1 MPTTDQTTGLPV
13 IIQGGMGVGISD
25 WRLARAVA
33 SRGHLGVVS
42 GTGIDT
48 VMVRRLQVGD
58 PGGHTRRALDHF
70 PFPDIAEKIL
80 DRYFREDGLPDA
92 KRFRTKPMPRVNP
105 SRRFHE
111 LVVAGNFV
119 EVWLAREGH
128 DGTVGINYLEKIQV
142 PTLASLYGAMLGGV
156 DYILMGAGIPRA
168 IPGALDN
175 LAAGKPV
182 SLRLDVRGATGPVE
196 TEFDPEAFAGDVP
209 LPQVERPGFLAIV
222 ASHVLATMLARKV
235 DSTIEGFVIE
245 GPSAGGHNA
254 PPRGRMQIDE
264 NGEPIYGAR
273 DIPDLEAIRALGLPF
288 WLAGEYAEPERVAEA
303 RALGAA
309 GVQVGTAF
317 AYCEESGMAPRLK
330 AEVLRRAAAGDVDI
344 RTDPVASPT
353 GFPFKVVQAA
363 DTLADGP
370 VYEKRERICD
380 LGYLRTAY
388 TEDDGSVGWR
398 CPAEPV
404 DYYVRKGG
412 SAEDTAG
419 RMCLCNAL
427 MSTIDLGQRRADG
440 SEEPPVITSG
450 DDVRKVGRFL
460 ANGRDSYTAA
470 DVLAYLLPA

>member
-1 MPTTDQTTGLPV
+1 
-13 IIQGGMGVGISD
+13 
-25 WRLARAVA
+25 
-33 SRGHLGVVS
+33 
-42 GTGIDT
+42 
-48 VMVRRLQVGD
+48 
-58 PGGHTRRALDHF
+58 
-70 PFPDIAEKIL
+70 
-80 DRYFREDGLPDA
+80 
-92 KRFRTKPMPRVNP
+92 
-105 SRRFHE
+105 
-111 LVVAGNFV
+111 
-119 EVWLAREGH
+119 
-128 DGTVGINYLEKIQV
+128 
-142 PTLASLYGAMLGGV
+142 
-156 DYILMGAGIPRA
+156 
-168 IPGALDN
+168 
-175 LAAGKPV
+175 
-182 SLRLDVRGATGPVE
+182 
-196 TEFDPEAFAGDVP
+196 
-209 LPQVERPGFLAIV
+209 
-222 ASHVLATMLARKV
+222 
-235 DSTIEGFVIE
+235 
-245 GPSAGGHNA
+245 
-254 PPRGRMQIDE
+254 
-264 NGEPIYGAR
+264 
-273 DIPDLEAIRALGLPF
+273 
-288 WLAGEYAEPERVAEA
+288 
-303 RALGAA
+303 LGAA

-404 DYYVRKGG
+404 DDYVRKGG